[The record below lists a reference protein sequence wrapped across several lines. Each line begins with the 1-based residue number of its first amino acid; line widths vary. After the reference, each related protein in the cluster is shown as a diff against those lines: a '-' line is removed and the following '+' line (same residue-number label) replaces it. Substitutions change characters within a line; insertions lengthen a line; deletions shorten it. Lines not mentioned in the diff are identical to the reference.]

1 MADEGQQPLKAADAV
16 MQGYMLKKKRKKMQ
30 GMARRYFWLA
40 PSGALSYSFHPNS
53 PIRDSIFVNLAFVSA
68 SRKSRTFH
76 IDSGKTVYHCKA
88 MSVEDFDKWT
98 QALKAFSGNVV
109 ERGTGTTNPQQHSS
123 SQAAGTSGAIDLAGI
138 AAAVSKM
145 SSAISDLEALQL
157 DLKQSLDPTSPNSG
171 PSPGS
176 KLKFFKKH
184 PKDSSSTTRSA
195 SGDDYFEPKPYLG
208 GDAALKSYAT
218 AVATLRQQHDLLQ
231 SAVRSLP
238 QQSQHVNTFNQ
249 PPTSPARTY
258 ASRSSAAFAA
268 SRASSIDD
276 QDFYDAVGGEFVLDE
291 DMTSEDDV
299 STPGDSGFHPTE
311 DDEEAEDD
319 DEDDDD
325 ESADENSAETSPERE
340 RKKESSKSKGKGDI
354 PDKDVKRRSKL
365 PAPAGQEL
373 SMIGLLRKNVGKDLS
388 QISFPVSMNEPLS
401 ALQRIAEEMEYSR
414 LLDQAAETQDSL
426 ERLALVAVW
435 AVSGFSGNKYR
446 SSRKPFNP
454 LLGETYECV
463 RPDKGFKFIA
473 EKVSHNPVIMAF
485 HSESKQWS
493 FDGHLEPTQKFW
505 GRSMEVFVSGDTR
518 VTVGEDGDVYNIKKP
533 SSFVRNLVAGT
544 KYLEVVGD
552 MTVMNEK
559 TGEKAVVSFKEGSSW
574 GGASTRNKIEGKVLD
589 SNGSTKIELVGRWDE
604 HVDKKE
610 GGSKFE
616 RLWEINEF
624 PPNPDKYYGFTTF
637 GTQLNEITELEK
649 GKMAPSDSRL
659 RPDQSAMEASFSRR
673 GDIDN
678 AEELKKKLEEKQRAK
693 RKKAQDEGR
702 DPANPLWF
710 AKEGNGWK
718 YGGQYSQMGWWPTLS
733 RAGDAPEPS
742 LQQPSPASYSAPVAR
757 TFEQLVQEEI
767 PVQRASVAMQGGPPT
782 VELGRAALTCMASV
796 VAALGNQA
804 RALYRYGHAL
814 DCTPKFEDFK
824 FCMSIKSLPD
834 DQKERVWVQRRAEMW
849 AHRRLG
855 PSSEDVWTARTG
867 VYEQTQSE
875 KDSAVAARLDN

>member
-1 MADEGQQPLKAADAV
+1 MADDSQPLKAADAV

-88 MSVEDFDKWT
+88 LSIDDFDKWT

-109 ERGTGTTNPQQHSS
+109 ERGPGSATNQRQSS
-123 SQAAGTSGAIDLAGI
+123 SPQVQGGNGAVDLGGI

-145 SSAISDLEALQL
+145 TSAISDLEALQL

-171 PSPGS
+171 SSQGS

-184 PKDSSSTTRSA
+184 PKESSSTTRSA

-208 GDAALKSYAT
+208 ADAALKSYAN
-218 AVATLRQQHDLLQ
+218 AVATLRQQHDILQ
-231 SAVRSLP
+231 NAVRTLP
-238 QQSQHVNTFNQ
+238 QQSQHVNSYDQT
-249 PPTSPARTY
+249 PTSPTRTY

-276 QDFYDAVGGEFVLDE
+276 QDYYDAVGGEFVLEE
-291 DMTSEDDV
+291 DTTSEDDV
-299 STPGDSGFHPTE
+299 STPGDSGYHNTE
-311 DDEEAEDD
+311 DDEDEG
-319 DEDDDD
+319 EDDDD
-325 ESADENSAETSPERE
+325 DDDDDSGDDEKGETSPERS
-340 RKKESSKSKGKGDI
+340 KKESSKSKSKGD
-354 PDKDVKRRSKL
+354 DLGQDVKRRNKL

-414 LLDQAAETQDSL
+414 LLDQAAGASDSL
-426 ERLALVAVW
+426 ERLAFVAVW
-435 AVSGFSGNKYR
+435 AVAGFSGNKYR

-485 HSESKQWS
+485 HSESKKWS
-493 FDGHLEPTQKFW
+493 FDGFLEPTQKFW
-505 GRSMEVFVSGDTR
+505 GRSMEVFVSGDTK
-518 VTVGEDGDVYNIKKP
+518 VTVGDDGDVFSIKKP

-552 MTVMNEK
+552 MTVTNEK

-589 SNGSTKIELVGRWDE
+589 ASGSTQIELVGRWDE

-624 PPNPDKYYGFTTF
+624 PQNPEKYYGFTTF

-659 RPDQSAMEASFSRR
+659 RPDQSAMER

-693 RKKAQDEGR
+693 RKKAQDEGK

-710 AKEGNGWK
+710 KKEGSGWK
-718 YGGQYSQMGWWPTLS
+718 YGGDY
-733 RAGDAPEPS
+733 
-742 LQQPSPASYSAPVAR
+742 
-757 TFEQLVQEEI
+757 FETRESGEWKDPDI
-767 PVQRASVAMQGGPPT
+767 F
-782 VELGRAALTCMASV
+782 VES
-796 VAALGNQA
+796 
-804 RALYRYGHAL
+804 
-814 DCTPKFEDFK
+814 
-824 FCMSIKSLPD
+824 
-834 DQKERVWVQRRAEMW
+834 
-849 AHRRLG
+849 
-855 PSSEDVWTARTG
+855 
-867 VYEQTQSE
+867 
-875 KDSAVAARLDN
+875 